1 LTERQYADTMRGMDS
16 KDDRNAEITRLYVAG
31 HMMQDIAD
39 HYAIS
44 KARVQQILAK
54 LGIRGADGGLA
65 RRMAERAKRRS
76 GK

>member
-1 LTERQYADTMRGMDS
+1 LTSRQYANRLRGMDS
-16 KDDRNAEITRLYVAG
+16 KDDRNAHVAELYQAG

-44 KARVQQILAK
+44 KARVQQILRK
-54 LGIRGADGGLA
+54 HGIRGADGGLA
-65 RRMAERAKRRS
+65 RRLAERAKRKA